1 MVAPMSNGGG
11 AVARRGG
18 VALGVAA
25 CLLLAACG
33 SGSDSDL
40 DERVAELEQENE
52 ALRAQLEALNTTPS
66 TEGGADAPVNS
77 DGATDTSTPSSSTTT
92 VAPTTTLPPVPG
104 SRENPHPLGDP
115 VPAGDWTYT
124 VVAFEPNVS
133 ELVAFL
139 SPNNEPAG
147 DGKVYSRLRLKAVY
161 NGQSAGDPRKL
172 KVNLVSP
179 TETIV
184 GDVSP
189 CCKPQRD
196 MLTDQPETFAGGSA
210 EGWIYYVVTAADL
223 FEGSFVGFD
232 PNADQTNVPGGVVFF
247 FVN

>member
-1 MVAPMSNGGG
+1 MSNGGG

-33 SGSDSDL
+33 SGTDSDL

-52 ALRAQLEALNTTPS
+52 ALRAQLEALGTTPS
-66 TEGGADAPVNS
+66 TAGEDAP
-77 DGATDTSTPSSSTTT
+77 ATSTDAASTSTSPSAPSSSSTA
-92 VAPTTTLPPVPG
+92 APTTTLAPVPG
-104 SRENPHPLGDP
+104 SRENPHPLGEP
-115 VPAGDWTYT
+115 IEAGDWTYT
-124 VVAFEPNVS
+124 VIAFEPNVTD
-133 ELVAFL
+133 LVAML
-139 SPNNEPAG
+139 SANNEPPG
-147 DGKVYSRLRLKAVY
+147 DAKVYSRLRLKAVY
-161 NGQSAGDPRKL
+161 NGQGAGDPRKL

-179 TETIV
+179 EGTIV
-184 GDVSP
+184 GDESP

-210 EGWIYYVVTAADL
+210 EGWIYYVVTATEL
-223 FEGSFVGFD
+223 FRGSFVAFD

-247 FVN
+247 VVNDV